1 VRLVADRE
9 RESMSVIH
17 VTNELR
23 TVMRTFAEEQMEQRS
38 EGGSMDNRTTR
49 RPSRW
54 NGRASWK
61 RKGSELQ
68 HMKEEDLPAMSRKTF
83 DKFMSYPAVITLLR
97 DCGVDAIGIL
107 DAADFIFSDK
117 VKDDSEGLSFVDF
130 VEIVLN
136 MRGTNVATLK
146 DTREQVR
153 QMRVACQ
160 DIGRHTGN
168 AVVTYLG
175 QFQADIMRQLH
186 DIKTRIQNI
195 ESDSDDE
202 DEILSP
208 YMGRVGTTP
217 GGLMP
222 LPFLG
227 LGSQPLNADFGTQS
241 ASSLGGGT
249 MDFSQSTS
257 SNDFTLGSQGTQPL
271 QQTPYGE
278 YKSLHRSMSELEETS
293 EAEEITPITP
303 IMPAR
308 TRGFFEET

>member
-1 VRLVADRE
+1 
-9 RESMSVIH
+9 
-17 VTNELR
+17 
-23 TVMRTFAEEQMEQRS
+23 MRSFAEEQMVDPTGS
-38 EGGSMDNRTTR
+38 ERLDTRTTK
-49 RPSRW
+49 RPTGWYNPRS
-54 NGRASWK
+54 SWK
-61 RKGSELQ
+61 KKGSELQ
-68 HMKEEDLPAMSRKTF
+68 NLKDQDLPAMARPTF
-83 DKFMSYPAVITLLR
+83 DKFMGHPAVITLLR
-97 DCGVDAIGIL
+97 DCGVDAVGIL

-117 VKDDSEGLSFVDF
+117 VKDDMEGLSFVDF

-202 DEILSP
+202 DELSP

-217 GGLMP
+217 GGLVP
-222 LPFLG
+222 LPFVGGINSAGSQYTDDICLQSTDSVSANFSVG
-227 LGSQPLNADFGTQS
+227 CESSQPLSPTR
-241 ASSLGGGT
+241 
-249 MDFSQSTS
+249 
-257 SNDFTLGSQGTQPL
+257 
-271 QQTPYGE
+271 PYGE
-278 YKSLHRSMSELEETS
+278 YKSLHRTMTAEMESAEET
-293 EAEEITPITP
+293 EEDQIKQLL
-303 IMPAR
+303 PAR
-308 TRGFFEET
+308 TKAGFAEE